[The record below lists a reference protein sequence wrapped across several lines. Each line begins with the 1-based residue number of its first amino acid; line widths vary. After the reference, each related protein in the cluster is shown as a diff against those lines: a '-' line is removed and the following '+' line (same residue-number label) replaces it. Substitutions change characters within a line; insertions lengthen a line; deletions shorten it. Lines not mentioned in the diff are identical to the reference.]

1 MKKIGILFGQE
12 NTFPQAFVDRINE
25 KKVKGISAEFAHVA
39 EVFQARDSGYAVLL
53 DRISQDVPFY
63 RAFLKNAAIN
73 GTAVMNNPFWWSADE
88 KFFNNALATKLGVPV
103 PKTYLLPSKEMPAD
117 TSGNSFRN
125 LKFPLDWGSIF
136 EEIGF
141 PAYMKPHSGGG
152 WKSVYKTIDI
162 EHLFDSYSETGQLV
176 MMLQEEIVFDSYF
189 RCYCLG
195 GKYVRIMQY
204 EPRNPHHLRYV
215 QDGGPVEKK
224 LLETIEKYVL
234 LLNHALGYDFNT
246 VEFAVR
252 EGIPYA
258 IDFCN
263 PAPDADLYSIGQE
276 NFDWIVEN
284 AANMAIERAQA
295 HREGFDN
302 LTWGTFVKNGT
313 KGFLPNTM
321 ATAAEVKPEVAEV
334 KKSSENKLPNST
346 TNIKSSVTKAAA
358 KPVSKPAAKEVK
370 KNIPSTSKPNK
381 KK

>member
-1 MKKIGILFGQE
+1 
-12 NTFPQAFVDRINE
+12 
-25 KKVKGISAEFAHVA
+25 
-39 EVFQARDSGYAVLL
+39 
-53 DRISQDVPFY
+53 
-63 RAFLKNAAIN
+63 
-73 GTAVMNNPFWWSADE
+73 
-88 KFFNNALATKLGVPV
+88 
-103 PKTYLLPSKEMPAD
+103 
-117 TSGNSFRN
+117 
-125 LKFPLDWGSIF
+125 
-136 EEIGF
+136 
-141 PAYMKPHSGGG
+141 
-152 WKSVYKTIDI
+152 
-162 EHLFDSYSETGQLV
+162 
-176 MMLQEEIVFDSYF
+176 
-189 RCYCLG
+189 
-195 GKYVRIMQY
+195 
-204 EPRNPHHLRYV
+204 
-215 QDGGPVEKK
+215 
-224 LLETIEKYVL
+224 
-234 LLNHALGYDFNT
+234 LGYDFNT

-321 ATAAEVKPEVAEV
+321 ATAAEVKQEVAEV

-358 KPVSKPAAKEVK
+358 KPVSKPAVKEVK